1 MKKDNCNITVDD
13 EILSAGNEDS
23 LSVTDQ
29 ETNQYLNDIK
39 VSTSDEFYKFVD
51 YLIKQKGFKFNI
63 KSSND
68 GYSIYSNSKYSCKL
82 YDGEN
87 YVLPA
92 GTQYFISK
100 NRMSYV
106 LDEYYPDML
115 YSQDDNTYVDE
126 LYLGWL
132 KWVENYHF
140 KLNIEEGDAF
150 YVNSDNGMFD
160 RMNIVINGATTINTN
175 PITTPIGN
183 LPKVYDLRNVN
194 GQNYVT
200 SVKDQANASTCWI
213 FSTIAA
219 LESHLLKTESKT
231 YDFSTEYDF
240 SENNLKNV
248 MSSIGRQGINRT
260 VIGGGDSNFALSY
273 LLRWSG
279 PILEKF
285 DKYEL
290 DGLNPVNNIP
300 IEFNNSAKHIQ
311 GVKYIHKRDNA
322 TDNNEIKRAI
332 MDYGGV
338 VTSMWWIRDL
348 NKYEIGDNY
357 YYDGNAN
364 EKDNKGNYINYGH
377 SICIVG
383 WDDNY
388 NKTNFKK
395 TPKDNGA
402 FIIKNS
408 WGNDV
413 GNEGYYYVSYYDT
426 QLAMRTEL
434 EINNCVGFAF
444 TLVENNT
451 NYGKNYNYNPL
462 GVTVW
467 DNNTGTNSYYSCWVA
482 DDDEILKACGVYVND
497 TCNCTIEVFIN
508 NIINNSATTV
518 VPLFYGGFHT
528 ITFKS
533 PINVKKGQNFMIVVT
548 INSNSQISIPLEYNY
563 DVYFTVVNSHKS
575 GLIYKNGYS
584 YTPVI
589 YNNADVC
596 MNVFT
601 EYKKRLDT
609 KIDVITMSIDNDIIK
624 DITVKLSDSNNDLLK
639 NFELIS
645 CKGSNYQVLTTNK

>member
-332 MDYGGV
+332 MDYGG
-338 VTSMWWIRDL
+338 L
-348 NKYEIGDNY
+348 
-357 YYDGNAN
+357 
-364 EKDNKGNYINYGH
+364 
-377 SICIVG
+377 
-383 WDDNY
+383 
-388 NKTNFKK
+388 
-395 TPKDNGA
+395 
-402 FIIKNS
+402 
-408 WGNDV
+408 
-413 GNEGYYYVSYYDT
+413 
-426 QLAMRTEL
+426 
-434 EINNCVGFAF
+434 
-444 TLVENNT
+444 
-451 NYGKNYNYNPL
+451 
-462 GVTVW
+462 
-467 DNNTGTNSYYSCWVA
+467 
-482 DDDEILKACGVYVND
+482 
-497 TCNCTIEVFIN
+497 
-508 NIINNSATTV
+508 
-518 VPLFYGGFHT
+518 
-528 ITFKS
+528 
-533 PINVKKGQNFMIVVT
+533 
-548 INSNSQISIPLEYNY
+548 
-563 DVYFTVVNSHKS
+563 
-575 GLIYKNGYS
+575 
-584 YTPVI
+584 
-589 YNNADVC
+589 
-596 MNVFT
+596 
-601 EYKKRLDT
+601 
-609 KIDVITMSIDNDIIK
+609 
-624 DITVKLSDSNNDLLK
+624 
-639 NFELIS
+639 
-645 CKGSNYQVLTTNK
+645 